1 MAKYIIIGGVAAGM
15 SAAARLRRLE
25 ESAEIVVFE
34 KGGEVS
40 YANCGLPYYIGDV
53 IKERD
58 NLLLQTPESFKRRF
72 NVEVRV
78 RHEVLSV
85 DSTQKTVRVKDLAT
99 SREFEESYDG
109 LLLAPGGSPVKPPI
123 PGAGHPAVRTLWT
136 IPDTDAI
143 RAVVDEG
150 RVKTALLVGAGFIGL
165 EMAENLHARGIRVI
179 VVEMANQAMNLIDF
193 EMAALVHR
201 ELRSKGI
208 ELHLEDAVTALEP
221 SGPGSVTA
229 RLKSGLSINADLV
242 MLSIGVKPNTGFLAG
257 SGIALSP
264 RGHIVVDEH
273 LKTSA
278 EQVYAAG
285 DAIEVVNPI
294 SGKKTAIPLAGPANK
309 QGRIAAGNLSGKV
322 PGSYGGTLGTAIAK
336 VFDLDVGVT
345 GATDKFC
352 QAEGIP
358 FQSVIVHPSDH
369 AGYYPGATALT
380 LKLTF
385 SPETRRVLGAQ
396 AVGYSGVDKRI
407 DVIATAIMGAM
418 TVDDLTEF
426 EHAYAPPYSSAK
438 DPVNMAGF
446 TAQNVLDGLVRS
458 TTWDAVQLA
467 DTLQHAGA
475 AQPLLLDVRTP
486 EEFATGS
493 IAGALNIPLDSLR
506 ARIGEISTDRK
517 VTVFCKVGLRGYI
530 ACRILSAR
538 GISDCANLSG
548 GYETYLLATTPHLN
562 QAKIPSD
569 SQGSS
574 SIGQQASSTG
584 EVAGLTSQGAPS
596 AMPNNSLTFAKSIK
610 VDACGLQCPG
620 PILRLKQ
627 EMDRLSSGE
636 LLSIKASDPGFYVDA
651 PSWARSTGNL
661 LKEISIDKGIVT
673 ALIEKGGELQILAPT
688 SGNDKTM
695 VVFSGDLDK
704 TIASF
709 IIANGALAMGR
720 KVTMFFTFWGL
731 NALRKPQKVS
741 GLGKN
746 LIEAAFGMMMPRGSQ
761 KMALSRMSMGGIG
774 GVLIRGIMKSK
785 NVPALEEMMASA
797 IQGGARIV
805 ACQMS
810 MELMGIRRE
819 ELIDGV
825 EIGGVASYLE
835 ASEQADNNLF
845 I

>member
-1 MAKYIIIGGVAAGM
+1 MSKYIVVGGVAAGM

-53 IKERD
+53 ITERD
-58 NLLLQTPESFKRRF
+58 ALLLQTPESFKRRF

-85 DSTQKTVRVKDLAT
+85 DTAGKTVRVKDLAT
-99 SREFEESYDG
+99 GREFEESYDG

-123 PGAGHPAVRTLWT
+123 PGADHPAVRTLWT

-150 RVKTALLVGAGFIGL
+150 GVKTALLVGAGFIGL

-221 SGPGSVTA
+221 AGNGSLTA
-229 RLKSGLSINADLV
+229 RLKSGLSLSADLV

-257 SGIALSP
+257 SGIELSA
-264 RGHIVVDEH
+264 RGHIVVNEN
-273 LKTSA
+273 LRTSA

-285 DAIEVVNPI
+285 DAIEVTNPI

-309 QGRIAAGNLSGKV
+309 QGRIVAGNLSGKT
-322 PGSYGGTLGTAIAK
+322 PGSYHGTLGTAIAK
-336 VFDLDVGVT
+336 VFDLDVGMT

-352 QAEGIP
+352 LAEGIP
-358 FQSVIVHPSDH
+358 FQSIIVHPNDH
-369 AGYYPGATALT
+369 AGYYPGATVLT

-385 SPETRRVLGAQ
+385 SPVTRRVLGAQ

-418 TVDDLTEF
+418 TVDDLAEF

-446 TAQNVLDGLVRS
+446 TAQNILDGLVQS
-458 TTWDAVQLA
+458 TTWDAVQA
-467 DTLQHAGA
+467 AGA
-475 AQPLLLDVRTP
+475 RQEAGTAQPLLLDVRTP

-506 ARIGEISTDRK
+506 ARIGELPTDRK
-517 VTVFCKVGLRGYI
+517 ITVFCKVGLRGYI
-530 ACRILSAR
+530 ACRILSAK

-548 GYETYLLATTPHLN
+548 GYQTFQLATTPTLN
-562 QAKIPSD
+562 QAKISSD
-569 SQGSS
+569 SQGAGLIS
-574 SIGQQASSTG
+574 QQVGVTSEETN
-584 EVAGLTSQGAPS
+584 LTSQGADS
-596 AMPNNSLTFAKSIK
+596 AMPNNKLALAKTIK

-627 EMDRLSSGE
+627 EMDRLASGE
-636 LLSIKASDPGFYVDA
+636 MLSIKASDPGFYVDA
-651 PSWARSTGNL
+651 PSWARSTGNI

-673 ALIEKGGELQILAPT
+673 AVIEKGGELQVLAPT
-688 SGNDKTM
+688 GGNDKTM

-761 KMALSRMSMGGIG
+761 KMSLSRMSMGGIG
-774 GVLIRGIMKSK
+774 GMLIRGIMKSK
-785 NVPALEEMMASA
+785 NVPALEEMMAAA

>member
-1 MAKYIIIGGVAAGM
+1 MSKYIIVGGVAAGM
-15 SAAARLRRLE
+15 SAAARLRRLDE
-25 ESAEIVVFE
+25 TAEIKVYE
-34 KGGEVS
+34 RGGHVS

-53 IKERD
+53 ITERD
-58 NLLLQTPESFKRRF
+58 NLLLQTPESFKQRF

-78 RHEVLSV
+78 RNEVLGV
-85 DSTQKTVRVKDLAT
+85 DTVRKVVRVKDLE
-99 SREFEESYDG
+99 SGREYEDSYDR
-109 LLLAPGGSPVKPPI
+109 LLLAPGASPVKPPI
-123 PGAGHPAVRTLWT
+123 PGSDHPAVRTLWT
-136 IPDTDAI
+136 IPDTDTI
-143 RAVVDEG
+143 RAMVDNG
-150 RVKTALLVGAGFIGL
+150 SVKTALLVGAGFIGL

-179 VVEMANQAMNLIDF
+179 VVEMANQAMSLMDF

-201 ELRSKGI
+201 ELSMKGI
-208 ELHLEDAVTALEP
+208 ELHLEDAVTAIEP
-221 SGPGSVTA
+221 CEAASVTA
-229 RLKSGLSINADLV
+229 RLKSGLSIGADLV

-257 SGIALSP
+257 SGIELSP

-273 LKTSA
+273 LRTSN
-278 EQVYAAG
+278 EHVYAAG
-285 DAIEVVNPI
+285 DAIEVINPV

-309 QGRIAAGNLSGKV
+309 QGRIVAGNMSGKA
-322 PGSYGGTLGTAIAK
+322 PGSYHGTLGTAIAK
-336 VFDLDVGVT
+336 VFDLDVAMT

-352 QAEGIP
+352 RAEAIP
-358 FQSVIVHPSDH
+358 FQSVIVHPNDH
-369 AGYYPGATALT
+369 AGYYPGATLLT

-385 SPETRRVLGAQ
+385 SPESRRVLGAQ
-396 AVGYSGVDKRI
+396 AVGYRGVDKRI
-407 DVIATAIMGAM
+407 DVIATAIIGGM

-446 TAQNVLDGLVRS
+446 SAQNILNGLVAN
-458 TTWDAVQLA
+458 TTWDAVQG
-467 DTLQHAGA
+467 AGGSG
-475 AQPLLLDVRTP
+475 QFLLDVRTP
-486 EEFATGS
+486 EEFASGS
-493 IAGALNIPLDSLR
+493 IPGALNIPLDSLR
-506 ARIGEISTDRK
+506 DRIGEIPVDRK
-517 VTVFCKVGLRGYI
+517 ITVFCQVGLRGYI
-530 ACRILSAR
+530 ACRILSAK
-538 GISDCANLSG
+538 GLPDCSNLSG
-548 GYETYLLATTPHLN
+548 GYETYQLATVPHLN
-562 QAKIPSD
+562 QIPIASD
-569 SQGSS
+569 SQGAGSNMSS
-574 SIGQQASSTG
+574 NVSK
-584 EVAGLTSQGAPS
+584 L
-596 AMPNNSLTFAKSIK
+596 AKTIQ

-627 EMDRLSSGE
+627 EMDRLASGE
-636 LLSIKASDPGFYVDA
+636 VLSIKASDPGFYADA

-661 LKEISIDKGIVT
+661 LKQISIDKGIVT
-673 ALIEKGGELQILAPT
+673 AVIEKGGQLQVIAPNC
-688 SGNDKTM
+688 GNDKTM

-746 LIEAAFGMMMPRGSQ
+746 LVEAAFGMMMPRGSR

-774 GVLIRGIMKSK
+774 GILIRGIMKSK

-797 IQGGARIV
+797 IQGGAKIV

-819 ELIDGV
+819 ELIDGIEV
-825 EIGGVASYLE
+825 GGVASYLE

>member
-1 MAKYIIIGGVAAGM
+1 MSKYIIVGGVAAGM
-15 SAAARLRRLE
+15 SAAARLRRLD

-34 KGGEVS
+34 KGAHVS

-53 IKERD
+53 ITERD
-58 NLLLQTPESFKRRF
+58 NLLLQTPESFKQRF
-72 NVEVRV
+72 NVEVRI
-78 RHEVLSV
+78 RNEVLSV
-85 DSTQKTVRVKDLAT
+85 DTAGKAVRVKDLE
-99 SREFEESYDG
+99 SGRESEECYDR

-123 PGAGHPAVRTLWT
+123 PGADHPAVRTLWT

-143 RAVVDEG
+143 RAVIDAG

-179 VVEMANQAMNLIDF
+179 VVEMASQAMNLLDF

-201 ELRSKGI
+201 ELRMKGI
-208 ELHLEDAVTALEP
+208 ELHLEDAVTAFEP
-221 SGPGSVTA
+221 AGPGVVTA
-229 RLKSGLSINADLV
+229 KLKSGLSISADLV

-257 SGIALSP
+257 SGIELTP
-264 RGHIVVDEH
+264 RGHIVVDEN
-273 LKTSA
+273 LRTSN

-285 DAIEVVNPI
+285 DAIEVSNPI
-294 SGKKTAIPLAGPANK
+294 SGKKTAVPLAGPANK
-309 QGRIAAGNLSGKV
+309 QGRIVAGNMCGKS
-322 PGSYGGTLGTAIAK
+322 PGSYKGTLGTAIAK
-336 VFDLDVGVT
+336 VFDLDVGTT

-352 QAEGIP
+352 RAEGIP
-358 FQSVIVHPSDH
+358 YQSVIVHPNDH
-369 AGYYPGATALT
+369 AGYYPGATLLT

-385 SPETRRVLGAQ
+385 SPESRRVLGAQ

-438 DPVNMAGF
+438 DPVNIAGF
-446 TAQNVLDGLVRS
+446 TAQNLLNGLVRN
-458 TTWDAVQLA
+458 TTWDA
-467 DTLQHAGA
+467 LQGTPA
-475 AQPLLLDVRTP
+475 LEKFLLDVRTP

-506 ARIGEISTDRK
+506 DRIGEIPVDRQ
-517 VTVFCKVGLRGYI
+517 VTVFCKVGLRGYL
-530 ACRILSAR
+530 ACRILSAK
-538 GISDCANLSG
+538 GISDCVNLSG
-548 GYETYLLATTPHLN
+548 GYETYQLATEP
-562 QAKIPSD
+562 QVCQVPIPSD
-569 SQGSS
+569 SQGAESNMPGTS
-574 SIGQQASSTG
+574 KT
-584 EVAGLTSQGAPS
+584 LTKTIQ
-596 AMPNNSLTFAKSIK
+596 

-627 EMDRLSSGE
+627 EMDRLANGDV
-636 LLSIKASDPGFYVDA
+636 LSIKASDPGFYADA

-661 LKEISIDKGIVT
+661 LKEISIDKGIVN
-673 ALIEKGGELQILAPT
+673 AVIEKGGQLQVLAPNC
-688 SGNDKTM
+688 GNDKTLI
-695 VVFSGDLDK
+695 VFSGDLDK

-746 LIEAAFGMMMPRGSQ
+746 LVEAAFGMMMPRGSR
-761 KMALSRMSMGGIG
+761 KMGLSRMSMGGIG
-774 GVLIRGIMKSK
+774 GILIRGIMKSK

-797 IQGGARIV
+797 IQGGAKII

-819 ELIDGV
+819 ELIDGIEV
-825 EIGGVASYLE
+825 GGVASYLE

>member
-1 MAKYIIIGGVAAGM
+1 MAKYIIVGGVAAGM
-15 SAAARLRRLE
+15 SAAARLRRLD

-53 IKERD
+53 ITERD

-85 DSTQKTVRVKDLAT
+85 DSAGKSVRVKDLAT
-99 SREFEESYDG
+99 GREFEECYDG

-123 PGAGHPAVRTLWT
+123 PGADHPAVRTLWT

-143 RAVVDEG
+143 RAVVDAG
-150 RVKTALLVGAGFIGL
+150 GVKTALLVGAGFIGL

-201 ELRSKGI
+201 ELRGKGI

-221 SGPGSVTA
+221 AGSGSVTA
-229 RLKSGLSINADLV
+229 RLKSGLSISADLV

-257 SGIALSP
+257 SGIELSA
-264 RGHIVVDEH
+264 RGHIVVDEN
-273 LKTSA
+273 LRTSA
-278 EQVYAAG
+278 GQVYAAG
-285 DAIEVVNPI
+285 DAIEVTNPI

-309 QGRIAAGNLSGKV
+309 QGRIAAGNLSGKL
-322 PGSYGGTLGTAIAK
+322 PGSYHGTLGTAIAK
-336 VFDLDVGVT
+336 VFDLDVGMT
-345 GATDKFC
+345 GATDKSC
-352 QAEGIP
+352 LAEGIP
-358 FQSVIVHPSDH
+358 FQSVIVHPNDH

-396 AVGYSGVDKRI
+396 AVGYAGVDKRI

-418 TVDDLTEF
+418 TVDDLAEF

-446 TAQNVLDGLVRS
+446 TAQNILDGLVQS
-458 TTWDAVQLA
+458 TTWDAVQ
-467 DTLQHAGA
+467 QAGA
-475 AQPLLLDVRTP
+475 RQEAGKARPLLLDVRTP

-493 IAGALNIPLDSLR
+493 MAGALNIPLDSLR
-506 ARIGEISTDRK
+506 ERVGEIATDRK

-530 ACRILSAR
+530 ACRILSAK

-548 GYETYLLATTPHLN
+548 GYETYLLATTPALN
-562 QAKIPSD
+562 RTKISSD
-569 SQGSS
+569 SQG
-574 SIGQQASSTG
+574 
-584 EVAGLTSQGAPS
+584 AGLDRKGAQS
-596 AMPNNSLTFAKSIK
+596 DMPNTGKELTKAIQ

-636 LLSIKASDPGFYVDA
+636 LLSIKASDPGFLVDA

-673 ALIEKGGELQILAPT
+673 ALLEKGGELQVLAPT
-688 SGNDKTM
+688 GGNDKTM

-761 KMALSRMSMGGIG
+761 KMSLSRMSMGGIG
-774 GVLIRGIMKSK
+774 GMLIRGIMKSK
-785 NVPALEEMMASA
+785 NVPALEEMMAAA